1 MAVLRT
7 VRAYLRR
14 SVSLPPFCCF
24 FAFAGR
30 KRGTLLSPSLVFLSA
45 SPSPP
50 LAHRTG
56 VSFPARQQELGE
68 RFAGWLSVFSQ
79 LALAIEK
86 LETFFTGG
94 SRAFDRGFYG
104 ARSLSSGTRELGT
117 SSRFRLRDEAKIHV
131 SVGGPRE
138 RARLLFQFRKY
149 VGRDLIR
156 STILGAGYC
165 GLHDSGELVNDT
177 SYSNGRRL
185 SSCFVLRIS
194 RVDCHIQIQLR

>member
-86 LETFFTGG
+86 LETFLPAARVLSTEVFTALARFLRGLENLERRRDSG
-94 SRAFDRGFYG
+94 SGM
-104 ARSLSSGTRELGT
+104 
-117 SSRFRLRDEAKIHV
+117 K
-131 SVGGPRE
+131 
-138 RARLLFQFRKY
+138 RKY
-149 VGRDLIR
+149 
-156 STILGAGYC
+156 T
-165 GLHDSGELVNDT
+165 
-177 SYSNGRRL
+177 
-185 SSCFVLRIS
+185 
-194 RVDCHIQIQLR
+194 